1 MENIMN
7 IMKKNEMNR
16 INKEFYT
23 NEYERRFNIN
33 QEDVISALIG
43 SDNTANEL
51 IRQRREQRVN
61 IYYIYY
67 INY

>member
-1 MENIMN
+1 MESIMN

-23 NEYERRFNIN
+23 NEYERRFNIT

-43 SDNTANEL
+43 VDNTPNEL

-61 IYYIYY
+61 ILIIY
-67 INY
+67 